1 MFQVSAQPSAFS
13 PDSPSTDVT
22 SSQTRHRIVV
32 LDAHPIAREGL
43 RAVLTQHSKL
53 DIIAS
58 IGHPNELEHP
68 NDIGPFELA
77 VISMGEDREQGLLR
91 IRDLRER
98 CPGLKVVAI
107 CQPETAQLA
116 ERCLLAGAAGWV
128 SQSAP
133 VETLHAAIDD
143 VLAGRLGTLYPNS
156 HLSRA
161 DGGQAPEAPSPLPTA
176 GATPSLPSTHDALSR
191 RERELFMYLGS
202 GRTTREIANL
212 LGLSVKTVATH
223 RINIQAKLGLRN
235 RAALAREAVLWTTA
249 TGWQASQNQS
259 SNSSNNPQA

>member
-1 MFQVSAQPSAFS
+1 MFQVSAQSIAA
-13 PDSPSTDVT
+13 PDSLANDAT
-22 SSQTRHRIVV
+22 SSQVRHRVIV

-53 DIIAS
+53 DIIAT
-58 IGHPNELEHP
+58 IGHPTELEHHQ
-68 NDIGPFELA
+68 DVVPFELA

-128 SQSAP
+128 SQTAP

-143 VLAGRLGTLYPNS
+143 VLAGRFGSFSPNT
-156 HLSRA
+156 HLSRT
-161 DGGQAPEAPSPLPTA
+161 EENPSNESPTSPAMPLSTQ
-176 GATPSLPSTHDALSR
+176 SLPPSHDALSR

-249 TGWQASQNQS
+249 TGWQASPLPS
-259 SNSSNNPQA
+259 SPNPGNTPQA